1 MELPLKTT
9 RSLTWDQLVVKALH
23 VIRCPEFTEY
33 NPKTGLTLPTRFC
46 QHNIAFFDLDKE
58 YFWRFEHSVN
68 VISIKVAESDVGYP
82 IKIYGTVLARDQY
95 DYRCVYLF
103 NRSRDNPQLLKSK
116 KDALTLTG
124 PFRALAVTDSM
135 FFEVHLKIKSDDDAV
150 DQDFSK
156 GQPMAVPIRSCL
168 STVVI
173 VYSPVPLAVQASLQ
187 VKILNG
193 AARASCFNGKLTAW
207 TTGNRNKITLYDSR
221 AAGTQT
227 QLGDGGCVALTRRVV
242 AVPLDE
248 GLVLKACH
256 KAQCSHEL
264 VLRHDAERDVEECN
278 LKLGSYELQVKV
290 VWTAVDRQRRR
301 KM

>member
-1 MELPLKTT
+1 
-9 RSLTWDQLVVKALH
+9 
-23 VIRCPEFTEY
+23 
-33 NPKTGLTLPTRFC
+33 
-46 QHNIAFFDLDKE
+46 
-58 YFWRFEHSVN
+58 
-68 VISIKVAESDVGYP
+68 
-82 IKIYGTVLARDQY
+82 
-95 DYRCVYLF
+95 
-103 NRSRDNPQLLKSK
+103 
-116 KDALTLTG
+116 
-124 PFRALAVTDSM
+124 M

-156 GQPMAVPIRSCL
+156 DLLEHNASHHTRQPMAVPIGSCL
-168 STVVI
+168 STVMI
-173 VYSPVPLAVQASLQ
+173 V
-187 VKILNG
+187 
-193 AARASCFNGKLTAW
+193 
-207 TTGNRNKITLYDSR
+207 

-264 VLRHDAERDVEECN
+264 VLRDDAERDVEECN

-301 KM
+301 KMWERIGDLDVLW